1 MTRAALSLVATA
13 AVISLWTPRAL
24 AQSCRPELVRAG
36 GEGRQI
42 DRGGGRIHQHLSGG
56 VLIRCI
62 GQPTTLRSDS
72 VAWYSELD
80 RLDFVGRVRFEDD
93 TVTLT
98 ARRARYFPSDERL
111 EAYDDVRLVNRL
123 TRSELRG
130 PDLIYWRAVPG
141 VRDTSEMLATQ
152 RPTVEYRSSSDT
164 TAPPYIIV
172 ADRVRLRGESQ
183 AFAGGRVDITREDFL
198 AAGDSATLDFERGD
212 GMLVGHAVAQSQDS
226 AGYRMQGRRIAYR
239 LVDDELR
246 WVQARGIAEATS
258 NDWRVIGDT
267 IEFDVAR
274 DLVQGGRVW
283 GDSTPARALSDL
295 HTVDGDSLAIDAPDQ
310 ELREVRSY
318 GDGRAT
324 ARRDVGSAEVDWVAG
339 DTVLAQFDPRPDGD
353 GRMVRR
359 LEARGA
365 ARAYYHVYDAVE
377 PDRPPAIA
385 YSRGH
390 QIAVLFD
397 NDELERVDVVGRADG
412 VYLEPQ
418 QVRRP

>member
-1 MTRAALSLVATA
+1 MTRAVLCAVVA
-13 AVISLWTPRAL
+13 AVGVSLGVSSAL
-24 AQSCRPELVRAG
+24 AQSCEPELVRAG
-36 GEGRQI
+36 QGIQRQV
-42 DRGGGRIHQHLSGG
+42 GPATHYYASGG

-62 GQPTTLRSDS
+62 GQATTLRSDS
-72 VAWYSELD
+72 LAWYSDRD

-98 ARRARYFPSDERL
+98 ARQVRYFPTDERL
-111 EAYDDVRLVNRL
+111 EALGEVRLVNKL
-123 TRSELRG
+123 SGSVLRG
-130 PDLIYWRAVPG
+130 PNLTYWRAVTG

-164 TAPPYIIV
+164 TALPYIIV

-183 AFAGGRVDITREDFL
+183 AFGAGRVEITREDFV
-198 AAGDSATLDFERGD
+198 AAGDSATLDFARGD

-258 NDWRVIGDT
+258 NDWRVVGDT
-267 IEFDVAR
+267 IEFDVAH

-295 HTVDGDSLAIDAPDQ
+295 HTVDGDSLAIDAPDH

-339 DTVLAQFDPRPDGD
+339 DTVLAQFEPRADGD

-365 ARAYYHVYDAVE
+365 ARAYYHVYDAADA
-377 PDRPPAIA
+377 DRPPAIA
-385 YSRGH
+385 YSRGR
-390 QIAVLFD
+390 QIAVLFE
-397 NDELERVDVVGRADG
+397 NDELERVDVVDQADG